1 MSSSLVIVN
10 TGCANISSVKFAF
23 ERLGIN
29 VDVSDDVEVIAKA
42 QRVILPG
49 VGSAPAAMSSIN
61 KKALAACLRGLT
73 QPTLGVCLGMQLMVT
88 DSQEGK
94 FGKTD
99 LTNSLN
105 LIPGHVKRMQ
115 VGNLRLPHMGWN
127 KVTSKL
133 ANPLFVG
140 IPDGEH
146 FYFVHS
152 YAIDDYEH
160 TLATCHY
167 SSAKKQADTDV
178 VDINANAGLIGAG
191 SIGAGS
197 TSAKPISAEQLGA
210 DVGAD
215 IGADIGTT
223 FSAAIY
229 KDNFFGVQFHPERSS
244 DAGAQLLKN
253 FIQL

>member
-1 MSSSLVIVN
+1 MSNSLVIVN
-10 TGCANISSVKFAF
+10 TGCANIASVKFAF

-29 VDVSDDVEVIAKA
+29 VDVSDDVKVIAKA
-42 QRVILPG
+42 QRVLLPG

-61 KKALAACLRGLT
+61 RKALADCLRSLT

-88 DSQEGK
+88 DSQEGE

-99 LTNSLN
+99 LTHSLQ
-105 LIPGHVKRMQ
+105 LIPGHVRRMQ

-127 KVTSKL
+127 RVTSKYI
-133 ANPLFVG
+133 NPLFAG

-152 YAIDDYEH
+152 YAIDDYEY

-167 SSAKKQADTDV
+167 CSGKDKILANN
-178 VDINANAGLIGAG
+178 IN
-191 SIGAGS
+191 
-197 TSAKPISAEQLGA
+197 PQVISAEQLN
-210 DVGAD
+210 
-215 IGADIGTT
+215 ADIGTT
-223 FSAAIY
+223 FSAAIH